1 MDTAVG
7 LVQAYLHLNGYLVLT
22 EVPVQLEAGGAF
34 YTETDLDI
42 LAVRFPHEPEAHPSM
57 SSTWEEFY
65 RGADPALALETDS
78 IDFIVGEVKEGRSH
92 ANPALR
98 RQATLHFAL
107 HRIGC
112 CPEGDVMNVAAEV
125 ARKGEAH
132 LQVRGGSPTRVRLV
146 VFGGRGDLHDEGLTE
161 IPLSHV
167 ALYVQERLQQYRAV
181 LQGIEF
187 KDETLSLFRLIDK
200 IGLELAVNGKV
211 ATVPFAAPEPAQTA
225 HPPGSQSRLPFTE
238 HRTPAPRRPAART
251 EGPPQPP
258 RSRKQPWYRRP
269 PRRPR

>member
-22 EVPVQLEAGGAF
+22 EVPVQLEANGAF

-42 LAVRFPHEPEAHPSM
+42 LAVRFPHEPEAHPSR

-65 RGADPALALETDS
+65 RGVDPTLDPDMNS

-112 CPEGDVMNVAAEV
+112 CPEGDVMKVAAEV
-125 ARKGEAH
+125 ARKGEAR

-161 IPLSHV
+161 IPLRHV

-200 IGLELAVNGKV
+200 VGLELAINEHQP
-211 ATVPFAAPEPAQTA
+211 ATPLPETAARRPTLPRA
-225 HPPGSQSRLPFTE
+225 PGSEQRAATG
-238 HRTPAPRRPAART
+238 RNPAPRTAT
-251 EGPPQPP
+251 TSPP
-258 RSRKQPWYRRP
+258 RRPRKQPWYRRP
-269 PRRPR
+269 FRRSR

>member
-22 EVPVQLEAGGAF
+22 EVPVQLESGGAF

-42 LAVRFPHEPEAHPSM
+42 LAVRFPHEPEAHPSR

-65 RGADPALALETDS
+65 RGADPVLDLETDS

-112 CPEGDVMNVAAEV
+112 CPEGDVIRISPPRWPARARPISRCAAA
-125 ARKGEAH
+125 ARPACAWWCSAGA
-132 LQVRGGSPTRVRLV
+132 VTCTTRV
-146 VFGGRGDLHDEGLTE
+146 
-161 IPLSHV
+161 
-167 ALYVQERLQQYRAV
+167 
-181 LQGIEF
+181 
-187 KDETLSLFRLIDK
+187 
-200 IGLELAVNGKV
+200 
-211 ATVPFAAPEPAQTA
+211 
-225 HPPGSQSRLPFTE
+225 
-238 HRTPAPRRPAART
+238 
-251 EGPPQPP
+251 
-258 RSRKQPWYRRP
+258 
-269 PRRPR
+269 

>member
-22 EVPVQLEAGGAF
+22 EVPVQLEANGAF

-42 LAVRFPHEPEAHPSM
+42 LAVRFPHEPEAHPSR

-65 RGADPALALETDS
+65 RGVDPALDLDTNS

-112 CPEGDVMNVAAEV
+112 CPEGDVMKVAAEV

-161 IPLSHV
+161 IPLHQV

-200 IGLELAVNGKV
+200 IGLELAINKHQPAVPLPETAARRIVPPPSPV
-211 ATVPFAAPEPAQTA
+211 AEQRTTA
-225 HPPGSQSRLPFTE
+225 G
-238 HRTPAPRRPAART
+238 RTPAART
-251 EGPPQPP
+251 PSTSPP
-258 RSRKQPWYRRP
+258 RRPRKQPWYRRP
-269 PRRPR
+269 FRRSR

>member
-22 EVPVQLEAGGAF
+22 EVPVQLEANGAF

-42 LAVRFPHEPEAHPSM
+42 LAVRFPHEPEARPSR

-65 RGADPALALETDS
+65 RGADPALDLDTNS

-112 CPEGDVMNVAAEV
+112 CPEGDVMKVAAEV

-161 IPLSHV
+161 IPLRHV
-167 ALYVQERLQQYRAV
+167 ALYVQERLQKYRTV

-200 IGLELAVNGKV
+200 IGLELAVNEQPGTPLPEVAARRPAPPRALAAGQGV
-211 ATVPFAAPEPAQTA
+211 AT
-225 HPPGSQSRLPFTE
+225 GRN
-238 HRTPAPRRPAART
+238 PAPRTAGTA
-251 EGPPQPP
+251 PP
-258 RSRKQPWYRRP
+258 RRPRKQPWYRRP
-269 PRRPR
+269 FRRPR